1 MINSRPQIIFIIGG
15 PGVGKGTI
23 CKYLT
28 SDFDNIA
35 SFSTGDILRNVI
47 KEKKI
52 DGWAQLE
59 TDMKDGKLIKSE
71 RVLFYLK
78 EAILSSNK
86 KIILIDGYPR
96 NKENIEIWDKIMN
109 NFVDI
114 KAVFFFD
121 ASHDIMI
128 KRIHGRKDGR
138 DDDKYDD
145 IIKKRISI
153 FEKETKPLIEIYNK
167 RGNLIRI
174 DCNNNF
180 ELIYNDVKKALK
192 NLKLI

>member
-47 KEKKI
+47 KEKKF

-167 RGNLIRI
+167 RGNLITL
-174 DCNNNF
+174 CF
-180 ELIYNDVKKALK
+180 K
-192 NLKLI
+192 